1 VAADDGGLSS
11 RTGLLQEGLTVWYLA
26 AALVVLAL
34 ISGALLLGYGVWRAA
49 EMLVK
54 ELVTYRG
61 ATEDDEC

>member
-1 VAADDGGLSS
+1 
-11 RTGLLQEGLTVWYLA
+11 LTVWYLA